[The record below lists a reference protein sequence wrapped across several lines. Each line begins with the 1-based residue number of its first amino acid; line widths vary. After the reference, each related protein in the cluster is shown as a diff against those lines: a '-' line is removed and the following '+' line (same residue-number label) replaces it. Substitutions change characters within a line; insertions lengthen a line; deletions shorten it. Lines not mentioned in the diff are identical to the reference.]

1 MASAAPTN
9 TFTTTSAIGLREDLH
24 DKIWMLNKDEFPF
37 QSAIGTGTAKATYTE
52 WQTDALGSGSSTNYN
67 YEGDDTTAVAVTA
80 TARVGNRTQILKKA
94 FTISET
100 EEAVDKAGRK
110 SEIGYQT
117 MKQGRQIRQD
127 LETTLLLNQASI
139 AEDPASTPRKMGGL
153 LSWLTS
159 NVSRGSG
166 GSSGGFSAGNTA
178 AATNGTQR
186 TFTET
191 LLKVGIKSAWDNGG
205 RPRLVIANSNEKQNM
220 SGFTGI
226 ATQFQ
231 EPKGKMATIVGA
243 IDRYVSDFGTFTIAP
258 DRYMSTRDVVG
269 IDPSMAKLLWLR
281 KFKRVELARSGDAR
295 KFHIIGECTLEASN
309 QAAHFVI
316 ADLT

>member
-1 MASAAPTN
+1 MAAPTN
-9 TFTTTSAIGLREDLH
+9 TFTTTSAIGMREDLH
-24 DKIWMLNKDEFPF
+24 DKIWLLNKDEFPL
-37 QSAIGTGTAKATYTE
+37 QAAIGTGTAKATYTE
-52 WQTDALGSGSSTNYN
+52 WQTDTLGNASSTNYN
-67 YEGDDTTAVAVTA
+67 YEGDDTTAVAVSA
-80 TARVGNRTQILKKA
+80 TTRVGNRTQILKKS

-100 EEAVDKAGRK
+100 EEVVDKAGRK
-110 SEIGYQT
+110 SEIGFQT
-117 MKQGRQIRQD
+117 MKQGRQIRMD
-127 LETTLLLNQASI
+127 LETTLFLNQASV
-139 AEDPASTPRKMGGL
+139 AETAGSIQRKMGGL

-166 GSSGGFSAGNTA
+166 GSSGGFSGSNTTV
-178 AATNGTQR
+178 ATNGTQR

-205 RPRLVIANSNEKQNM
+205 RPRLILANSNEKQNM

-258 DRYMSTRDVVG
+258 DRYATTRDVVG
-269 IDPSMAKLLWLR
+269 IDPTMAKLLWLR
-281 KFKRVELARSGDAR
+281 KFKRVELARTGDAR
-295 KFHIIGECTLEASN
+295 KFHIIGECTLEVSN
-309 QAAHFVI
+309 EAAHFVI

>member
-1 MASAAPTN
+1 MAAPTN
-9 TFTTTSAIGLREDLH
+9 TFTTSSAVGLREDLH

-37 QSAIGTGTAKATYTE
+37 QAAIGTGTAKATNSE
-52 WQTDALGSGSSTNYN
+52 WQTDALGSADTTNAQ
-67 YEGDDTTAVAVTA
+67 YEGDDTTAQSVTP
-80 TARVGNRTQILKKA
+80 TVRVGNRTQILKKS
-94 FTISET
+94 FTISST
-100 EEAVDKAGRK
+100 EESVDKAGRK

-117 MKQGRQIRQD
+117 MKKGRQIRMD
-127 LETTLLLNQASI
+127 LEAISLLNQASI
-139 AEDPASTPRKMGGL
+139 AEVAGTNPRRMGGF

-166 GSSGGFSAGNTA
+166 GASGGFSGGNTS

-186 TFTET
+186 TFTEA

-205 RPRLVIANSNEKQNM
+205 RPRLVLANSNEKQNM
-220 SGFTGI
+220 SSFTGI

-231 EPKGKMATIVGA
+231 EPKGKMATIIGA
-243 IDRYVSDFGTFTIAP
+243 IDRYVSDFGTFNVAA

-269 IDPSMAKLLWLR
+269 VDPSMAKILWLR
-281 KFKRVELARSGDAR
+281 KFKREELAKTGDAR
-295 KFHIIGECTLEASN
+295 KFHIIGEATLEVSN
-309 QAAHFVI
+309 EAAHFVI